1 LRFHASFVSEVKLK
15 SEKERKYRKG
25 VGLGLGLGV
34 MDTVRV
40 RVMVRVA
47 PFRSVLIFSHT
58 LSAFWLYATI
68 IPRRLAQNEYRYVP
82 F

>member
-1 LRFHASFVSEVKLK
+1 VSKK
-15 SEKERKYRKG
+15 RIIAKRR